1 MKWLKSTTQKQWTV
15 KGMIIP
21 ACVTPHNDYL
31 KVEDSVYAEI
41 AKEAVIK
48 SLITAGSVLVLD
60 EEPVELR
67 NSIDNLQASKLQ
79 LQKQN
84 QELQAELDA
93 LKKAK
98 GQGQD
103 VDVEALK
110 EEAVAEFKKEAIEEL
125 QAKQSALEAA
135 EKKIAKLEKQL
146 AKSAE

>member
-48 SLITAGSVLVLD
+48 SLIAAGSVLVLD

-98 GQGQD
+98 GQN

-125 QAKQSALEAA
+125 QAKQNALEAA

>member
-48 SLITAGSVLVLD
+48 SLITAGSLLVLD

-93 LKKAK
+93 LKNAK
-98 GQGQD
+98 GQD

-125 QAKQSALEAA
+125 QAKQRELEAA

>member
-48 SLITAGSVLVLD
+48 SLITAGSLLVLD

-84 QELQAELDA
+84 QALQAELDA
-93 LKKAK
+93 LKNAK
-98 GQGQD
+98 GQN

-110 EEAVAEFKKEAIEEL
+110 EEAVAEFKKEAIAEL
-125 QAKQSALEAA
+125 QAKQDALDTA

>member
-48 SLITAGSVLVLD
+48 SLIAAGSLLVLD

-84 QELQAELDA
+84 QALQAELDA
-93 LKKAK
+93 LKNAK
-98 GQGQD
+98 GQN

-110 EEAVAEFKKEAIEEL
+110 EEAVAEFKKEAIAEL
-125 QAKQSALEAA
+125 QAKQDALDAA

>member
-21 ACVTPHNDYL
+21 ACATPHNDYL

-48 SLITAGSVLVLD
+48 SLITAGSLLVLD

-93 LKKAK
+93 LKNAK
-98 GQGQD
+98 GQD

-125 QAKQSALEAA
+125 QAKQRELEAA
-135 EKKIAKLEKQL
+135 EKKIARLEKQL

>member
-41 AKEAVIK
+41 SKEAVIK
-48 SLITAGSVLVLD
+48 SLIAAGSLLVLN

-93 LKKAK
+93 LKNAK
-98 GQGQD
+98 GQN
-103 VDVEALK
+103 VDIEAIKAEAIAAFK
-110 EEAVAEFKKEAIEEL
+110 EEAIKEL
-125 QAKQSALEAA
+125 QAKQDELDAA